1 MCRRFDSVPG
11 HHFSSCANIPNMGL
25 EAIILSDTVL
35 YGEVGNPRYM
45 GPYAIVAAL
54 RNAGYEATVLDYFT
68 RFSSD
73 DAFFEYLAQMISSET
88 KMIGISS
95 TFLAPF
101 VATLEPRAHRSNGL
115 DRYYSGELFAPDSET
130 LREWLSRLRQLLKE
144 KAPNAKIVMGGV
156 KSQFAVWRSEFYRDV
171 DFVVLGAGD
180 RAVVDVMN
188 HISRG
193 DALQTRELNGQT
205 VVDNTFDLTEKACP
219 EMIFIP
225 EDSIA
230 RGEALPLE
238 IARGCVFNCKFCHYE
253 KKQSNKKPLEILRG
267 ELLRNYE
274 LFGTT
279 AYTFCDDCF
288 NDHPKKVEA
297 YCGLFLSLPF
307 KIEWTAYARVDVA
320 VAFPHTLDL
329 MIESGARG
337 LYWGIESFDGDV
349 ARKAGK
355 GTPPDKVKDFLIKF
369 RDKYRGEC
377 LSEGS
382 FIIGL
387 PGETRASLE
396 STMEW
401 LIKEDVFDL
410 VTFGPLGLMPYSSN
424 LDRIVF
430 DYAAYSREPEKHGFT
445 KVTFRPHYWEHEH
458 MNSTEAAR
466 IAADMSRTWRE
477 FKKPGLLR
485 TIWFYPHLRSL
496 GFSREDIQLIAR
508 DWENIQNWTE
518 KVAARFEKHVEGY
531 HVRLLEAVAKRDR
544 GLASFHRQSK
554 TSQSL

>member
-1 MCRRFDSVPG
+1 V
-11 HHFSSCANIPNMGL
+11 GL
-25 EAIILSDTVL
+25 DAIILSDTVL

-45 GPYAIVAAL
+45 GPYAIVTAL
-54 RNAGYEATVLDYFT
+54 RGAGYRATVLDYFT

-73 DAFFEYLAQMISSET
+73 EVFFEYLGRMISPET

-101 VATLEPRAHRSNGL
+101 VATLEPRTHRSTGL
-115 DRYYSGELFAPDSET
+115 DRYYSGELFLPDGAALKAWT
-130 LREWLSRLRQLLKE
+130 AKLRRLLKD
-144 KAPNAKIVMGGV
+144 KAPSAKIVLGGV
-156 KSQFAVWRSEFYRDV
+156 KSQFAIWRPEFYDDI

-180 RAVVDVMN
+180 RAVVEVMN
-188 HISRG
+188 HIAHG
-193 DALQTRELNGQT
+193 VPLATRELNGQR
-205 VVDNTFDLTEKACP
+205 VVDNARDLTDKTCP
-219 EMIFIP
+219 EMIFTA
-225 EDSIA
+225 EDSV
-230 RGEALPLE
+230 GYQEALPLE
-238 IARGCVFNCKFCHYE
+238 LARGCVFNCKFCHYE
-253 KKQSNKKPLEILRG
+253 KKQSIKKPLDVLRG
-267 ELLRNYE
+267 ELIRNYE

-297 YCGLFLSLPF
+297 YCNLFLSLPF

-329 MIESGARG
+329 MIASGARG

-349 ARKAGK
+349 ARRAGK

-369 RDKYRGEC
+369 RDKYRGQC

-387 PGETRASLE
+387 PGETRTSLE
-396 STMEW
+396 ETLEW

-424 LDRIVF
+424 LDRVVF
-430 DYAAYSREPEKHGFT
+430 DYAAYSRDPEKHGFT
-445 KVTFRPHYWEHEH
+445 KVSFKPHYWEHEH
-458 MNSTEAAR
+458 MNSTEAAD
-466 IAADMSRTWRE
+466 IAAAMSQAWRV

-485 TIWFYPHLRSL
+485 TIWFYPHLRTL
-496 GFSREDIQLIAR
+496 GFSREEISVIAT
-508 DWENIQNWTE
+508 DSANIGMWT
-518 KVAARFEKHVEGY
+518 ARVSERFAKHVGEY
-531 HVRLLEAVAKRDR
+531 HVRLLEAVTATNKA
-544 GLASFHRQSK
+544 LANSEAERN
-554 TSQSL
+554 L

>member
-1 MCRRFDSVPG
+1 
-11 HHFSSCANIPNMGL
+11 MGL
-25 EAIILSDTVL
+25 DAVILSDTVL

-45 GPYAIVAAL
+45 GPYAIVTAL
-54 RNAGYEATVLDYFT
+54 RSAGYEATVLDYFT
-68 RFSSD
+68 RFPTD
-73 DAFFEYLAQMISSET
+73 DAFFEYLGQMISSST
-88 KMIGISS
+88 KMVGISS

-101 VATLEPRAHRSNGL
+101 VTTLEPRTHRSTGL
-115 DRYYSGELFAPDSET
+115 DRYYSGELFLPDGAALLAWT
-130 LREWLSRLRQLLKE
+130 AKLRQLIDK
-144 KAPNAKIVMGGV
+144 KAPAAKIVLGGV
-156 KSQFAVWRSEFYRDV
+156 KSQFAVWRPEFYRDI

-188 HISRG
+188 HIAHG
-193 DALQTRELNGQT
+193 APLATRELNGQI
-205 VVDNTFDLTEKACP
+205 VVDNTRDLSDKICP

-225 EDSIA
+225 EDSVG

-253 KKQSNKKPLEILRG
+253 KKQSNKKPLDVLRG
-267 ELLRNYE
+267 ELIRNYE

-288 NDHPKKVEA
+288 NDHPKKVET
-297 YCGLFLSLPF
+297 YCNLFLSLPF
-307 KIEWTAYARVDVA
+307 KIEWTSYARVDVA

-349 ARKAGK
+349 ARRAGK

-369 RDKYRGEC
+369 RDKYRGQC

-382 FIIGL
+382 FIVGL
-387 PGETRASLE
+387 PGETRASLD
-396 STMEW
+396 STLEW

-424 LDRIVF
+424 LDRVVF

-445 KVTFRPHYWEHEH
+445 KVTFKPHYWEHEH
-458 MNSTEAAR
+458 MNSIEAAQ
-466 IAADMSRTWRE
+466 IAASMSEAWRE

-496 GFSREDIQLIAR
+496 GFSREEIGIIAT
-508 DWENIQNWTE
+508 DLKNIETWTNR
-518 KVAARFEKHVEGY
+518 VAGRFARHVEDY
-531 HVRLLEAVAKRDR
+531 HVRLLEAVTKRNR
-544 GLASFHRQSK
+544 GFTSFHQQPRIARSV
-554 TSQSL
+554 